1 MKKSLQIIWIVCLE
15 VLLLHPHSRE
25 NGSIRHDD
33 RRYPGKVDE
42 VSKAKRDVRP
52 PGGLKKLSE
61 IFLRKNLAVKKK
73 SLPLQP
79 QSKDSIS
86 SLKDLHINK

>member
-52 PGGLKKLSE
+52 PGGLKNFPEFFFEKIWQL
-61 IFLRKNLAVKKK
+61 KK
-73 SLPLQP
+73 SPYLC
-79 QSKDSIS
+79 S
-86 SLKDLHINK
+86 

>member
-25 NGSIRHDD
+25 NGSSQHDD

-52 PGGLKKLSE
+52 PGGLKNFPKFFFE
-61 IFLRKNLAVKKK
+61 KIWQLRK
-73 SLPLQP
+73 
-79 QSKDSIS
+79 
-86 SLKDLHINK
+86 